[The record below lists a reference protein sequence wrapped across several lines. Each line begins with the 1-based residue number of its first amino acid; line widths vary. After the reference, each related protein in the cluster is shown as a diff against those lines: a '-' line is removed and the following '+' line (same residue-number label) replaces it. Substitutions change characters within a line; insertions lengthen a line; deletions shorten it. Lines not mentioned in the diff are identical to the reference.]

1 MKQIIFGMLAL
12 LLVLSVVSIATTSA
26 NALSREGPLYTT
38 GKYTSKWYITFKDR
52 CWHEIYIRFVDR
64 DDRHAVLN
72 TVTFTKAPTE
82 KVTYMS
88 ISLPFDSKKIESG
101 RIRYYITVD
110 DTLTQNKYTAFNPDV
125 RTYSWK
131 FTTAT
136 SGQGC

>member
-1 MKQIIFGMLAL
+1 MKQILFIILAL
-12 LLVLSVVSIATTSA
+12 ILLVSVVSIAET
-26 NALSREGPLYTT
+26 NALTKEGPLYTT

-72 TVTFTKAPTE
+72 TVTYEKAPTE
-82 KVTYMS
+82 KVTYMKV
-88 ISLPFDSKKIESG
+88 ILPFDSKKIESG

-110 DTLTQNKYTAFNPDV
+110 DVLTQNKYTNFDPKQL
-125 RTYSWK
+125 TYPWY